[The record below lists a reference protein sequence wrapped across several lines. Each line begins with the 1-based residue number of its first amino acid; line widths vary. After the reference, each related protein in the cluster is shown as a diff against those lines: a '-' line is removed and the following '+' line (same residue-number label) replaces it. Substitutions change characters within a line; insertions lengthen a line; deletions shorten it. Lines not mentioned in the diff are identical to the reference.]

1 MKPHA
6 LARVGWP
13 VIKRH
18 LALFAAVL
26 ALSLSAVAAPR
37 ATTVILVR
45 HAEKA
50 AEPRE
55 DPPLDET
62 GRARAAELA
71 RMLAST
77 GITAII
83 STPYARTRQTATA
96 VAERAGVEVT
106 LVPVVMDP
114 ANPRAISKDYYAAMA
129 KQIRA
134 HEGGTVLVVG
144 HSNTIPEI
152 VNALGG
158 KADPIDERTYDDLF
172 VVTLVDGT
180 AVATTRLKY

>member
-1 MKPHA
+1 MKRHVALSVAILA
-6 LARVGWP
+6 LA
-13 VIKRH
+13 
-18 LALFAAVL
+18 LAC
-26 ALSLSAVAAPR
+26 ALPTSAVVAPKV
-37 ATTVILVR
+37 TTVILVR

-62 GRARAAELA
+62 GRARAAELS
-71 RMLAST
+71 RMLAATSV
-77 GITAII
+77 AAVI
-83 STPYARTRQTATA
+83 STPYARTRQTAGA

-106 LVPVVMDP
+106 VVPVIMDP
-114 ANPRAISKDYYAAMA
+114 ANPRAISKDYYTAMA
-129 KQIRA
+129 KEIRA
-134 HEGGTVLVVG
+134 REGGTVLVVA

-152 VNALGG
+152 IAALGG

-172 VVTLVDGT
+172 IVTLVDGA